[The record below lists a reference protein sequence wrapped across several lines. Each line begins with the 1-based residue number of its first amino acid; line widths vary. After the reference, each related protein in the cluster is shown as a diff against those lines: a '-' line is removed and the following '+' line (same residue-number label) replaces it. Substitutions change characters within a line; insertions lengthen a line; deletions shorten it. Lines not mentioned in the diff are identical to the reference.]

1 MLKSLLKIFS
11 LTTALAAT
19 LLAVAAPSHAQTP
32 RPGGTLTAI
41 VQPEPTAMTSAI
53 NNTYANG
60 VVSSNIFDGLV
71 SYDEHFNPQP
81 SLATSWET
89 SNDGLTITFHLRHGV
104 KWHDGVPFTSADVKY
119 SLEEVWKKLHARGR
133 VTFAAVR
140 EVQTPDDFT
149 VILKL
154 DHPSPVI
161 FSAVNAVEAQI
172 LPRHLYAGTDVATNP
187 YNVKP
192 VGTGPFR
199 FKQWQRGQF
208 IALEKN
214 PDYWDA
220 GKPKVDKLVFRI
232 IPDAASRSAALETGE
247 VLYAPYNPVPLA
259 DVQRL
264 KALPDLVIDTHG
276 YEWQASYYFIEF
288 NLRRPELAD
297 VRVRQAIAQAI
308 DRKGLID
315 TVWYGFGKPA
325 DSPIVSSVTRFHA
338 AGLPQYPYDPAH
350 AEQLLDAA
358 GYPRKADGVRFR
370 INLDHQPF
378 NDTFANTDEYIRQ
391 NLKRIGIE
399 ATVRNQDLPTFLRK
413 VYGEYDFDINGGQ
426 FSGYSDPQMGVLR
439 QYSSKT
445 IKAGIPWVNAS
456 NYQNPQMDKLI
467 EALQVQGDGPQRVES
482 FHQLQ
487 RIAQTDLPVFPL
499 IELENFSVYSSRLGG
514 VSQAPDGALSSL
526 KNVWIKP

>member
-1 MLKSLLKIFS
+1 MFTTVLKSLSTTVAL
-11 LTTALAAT
+11 LTVLAGTAHGEQVRA
-19 LLAVAAPSHAQTP
+19 
-32 RPGGTLTAI
+32 GGTLSAI

-60 VVSSNIFDGLV
+60 VVSSNLFDGLV
-71 SYDEHFNPQP
+71 SYDKDFNPQP
-81 SLATSWET
+81 SLATAWET
-89 SNDGLTITFHLRHGV
+89 SEDGLTITFHLRHGV

-119 SLEEVWKKLHARGR
+119 SLEEIWKKLHARGR

-140 EVQTPDDFT
+140 EVLTPDDYT
-149 VILKL
+149 VVLKL

-161 FSAVNAVEAQI
+161 FSAVNAVEAQV
-172 LPRHLYAGTDVATNP
+172 LPKHLYAGTDVATNP
-187 YNVKP
+187 YNTKP

-199 FKQWQRGQF
+199 FKQWDRGQF
-208 IALEKN
+208 ITLEKN

-220 GKPKVDKLVFRI
+220 GKPLVDKVVFRI

-259 DVQRL
+259 DVQRI
-264 KALPDLVIDTHG
+264 KALPDLVVDTHG
-276 YEWQASYYFIEF
+276 YEWQAPYYFIEF
-288 NLRRPELAD
+288 NLRRPELGNLK
-297 VRVRQAIAQAI
+297 VRQAIAHAI

-338 AGLPQYPYDPAH
+338 PDLPQYAYDPAQ
-350 AEQLLDAA
+350 AEKLLDAA
-358 GYPRKADGVRFR
+358 GYPRKPDGVRFS
-370 INLDHQPF
+370 ITLDHQPF

-391 NLKRIGIE
+391 NLKRVGID

-413 VYGEYDFDINGGQ
+413 VYGDYDFDINGGQ

-456 NYQNPQMDKLI
+456 NYRNPKMDQVI
-467 EALQVQGDGPQRVES
+467 EAIQAQGDGPQRVAN
-482 FHQLQ
+482 FHEFQ
-487 RIAQTDLPVFPL
+487 RIAQTDLPVLPL
-499 IELENFSVYSSRLGG
+499 FEMQNFSVYSSRLGG

>member
-1 MLKSLLKIFS
+1 MLKRLITLLS
-11 LTTALAAT
+11 HCATLAA
-19 LLAVAAPSHAQTP
+19 LLAGPAHAVAADTP

-41 VQPEPTAMTSAI
+41 VQPEPTAMTSGI

-71 SYDEHFNPQP
+71 TYDKDFNPQP
-81 SLATSWET
+81 SLATAWET
-89 SNDGLTITFHLRHGV
+89 SADGLTITFHLRHGV
-104 KWHDGVPFTSADVKY
+104 KWHDGVPFTAADVKF

-133 VTFAAVR
+133 VTFAAVN
-140 EVQTPDDFT
+140 EVQTPDNYT
-149 VILKL
+149 VVLKL
-154 DHPSPVI
+154 AHPSPVI

-172 LPRHLYAGTDVATNP
+172 LPRHLYAGTHIATNP
-187 YNVKP
+187 HNVKP
-192 VGTGPFR
+192 IGTGPFR
-199 FKQWQRGQF
+199 FKEWQRGQF

-214 PDYWDA
+214 PDYWEA
-220 GKPKVDKLVFRI
+220 GKPLVDKLVFRI

-264 KALPDLVIDTHG
+264 KALPDLAVDTHG
-276 YEWQASYYFIEF
+276 YEWQASFYFIEF
-288 NLRRPELAD
+288 NLRRPELANLK
-297 VRVRQAIAQAI
+297 VRQAIAHAI

-325 DSPIVSSVTRFHA
+325 DSPIVSAVTRFHA
-338 AGLPQYPYDPAH
+338 PGLPQYDYDPAK

-358 GYPRKADGVRFR
+358 GYPRQADGVRFR
-370 INLDHQPF
+370 ITLDHQPF

-391 NLKRIGIE
+391 NLKRVGIE

-413 VYGEYDFDINGGQ
+413 VYGDYDFDINGGQ

-456 NYQNPQMDKLI
+456 NYRNPKMDEVI
-467 EALQVQGDGPQRVES
+467 EAIQAQGDGPQRVAS
-482 FHQLQ
+482 FHEFQ
-487 RIAQTDLPVFPL
+487 RIAQADLPVFPL
-499 IELENFSVYSSRLGG
+499 FEMRNFSVYSTRLGG

-526 KNVWIKP
+526 KNVWLKP

>member
-1 MLKSLLKIFS
+1 MLTSLIR
-11 LTTALAAT
+11 ALPALT
-19 LLAVAAPSHAQTP
+19 LLLGLATGAEAETP

-71 SYDEHFNPQP
+71 SYDQDFNPQP

-89 SNDGLTITFHLRHGV
+89 SADGLSMTFHLRHGV
-104 KWHDGVPFTSADVKY
+104 KWHDGQPFTSADVKY

-140 EVQTPDDFT
+140 EVQTPDAYT
-149 VILKL
+149 AVLKL

-161 FSAVNAVEAQI
+161 LSAVNAVESQV
-172 LPRHLYAGTDVATNP
+172 LPRHLYAGTDVASNP

-199 FKQWQRGQF
+199 FKQWERGQY

-214 PDYWDA
+214 PDYWEA
-220 GKPKVDKLVFRI
+220 GKPLVDKLVFRI
-232 IPDAASRSAALETGE
+232 IPDAASRAAALETGE
-247 VLYAPYNPVPLA
+247 VQYAPYNPIPLA
-259 DVQRL
+259 DVQRI
-264 KALPDLVIDTHG
+264 KALPDLVVDTHG
-276 YEWQASYYFIEF
+276 YEWQAPYYFIEF
-288 NLRRPELAD
+288 NLRRPALAKLQ
-297 VRVRQAIAQAI
+297 VRQAIAQAI
-308 DRKGLID
+308 DRQGLID
-315 TVWYGFGKPA
+315 TVWYGFGKVA
-325 DSPIVSSVTRFHA
+325 DSPIVSSVARFHA
-338 AGLPQYPYDPAH
+338 PGLPQYPYDPAK

-358 GYPRKADGVRFR
+358 GYPRQANGVRFS
-370 INLDHQPF
+370 ITLDHQPF

-391 NLKRIGIE
+391 NLKRVGIE
-399 ATVRNQDLPTFLRK
+399 ATVRNQDLPSFLRK

-439 QYSSKT
+439 QYTSST

-456 NYQNPQMDKLI
+456 NYRNPEMDALI
-467 EALQVQGDGPQRVES
+467 EQIQQQGEGPQRVAS
-482 FHQLQ
+482 FQRFQ
-487 RIAQTDLPVFPL
+487 RIAQTDLPVLPL
-499 IELENFSVYSSRLGG
+499 FEMRNFSVYSKRLGG

-526 KNVWIKP
+526 KNVWLKP

>member
-1 MLKSLLKIFS
+1 VLKALLSSI
-11 LTTALAAT
+11 T
-19 LLAVAAPSHAQTP
+19 LLALLAGPAVADTP

-71 SYDEHFNPQP
+71 TYDAQFNPQP

-89 SNDGLTITFHLRHGV
+89 AADGLTITFHLRHGV
-104 KWHDGVPFTSADVKY
+104 KWHDGQPFTSADVKF

-140 EVQTPDDFT
+140 EVDTPDDYT

-172 LPRHLYAGTDVATNP
+172 LPEHLYAGTDIANSP
-187 YNVKP
+187 FNVKP
-192 VGTGPFR
+192 IGTGPFR
-199 FKQWQRGQF
+199 FKEWQRGQY
-208 IALEKN
+208 ISLEKN

-220 GKPKVDKLVFRI
+220 GKPLVDKLIFRI
-232 IPDAASRSAALETGE
+232 IPDAASRAAALETGE

-264 KALPDLVIDTHG
+264 KALPDLAVDTHG
-276 YEWQASYYFIEF
+276 YEWQAPYYFIEF
-288 NLRRPELAD
+288 NLRRAELANLK
-297 VRVRQAIAQAI
+297 VRQAIAHAI
-308 DRKGLID
+308 DRQGLID

-325 DSPIVSSVTRFHA
+325 DSPIVSAVTRFHA
-338 AGLPQYPYDPAH
+338 PDLPQYAFDPAL
-350 AEQLLDAA
+350 AEKLLDAA
-358 GYPRKADGVRFR
+358 GYPRNAEGVRFK
-370 INLDHQPF
+370 ITLDHQPF
-378 NDTFANTDEYIRQ
+378 NDTFANTDEYLRQ
-391 NLKRIGIE
+391 NLKRVGID
-399 ATVRNQDLPTFLRK
+399 ATVRNQDLPSFLRK
-413 VYGEYDFDINGGQ
+413 VYGEYDYDIDGGQ

-439 QYSSKT
+439 QYWSKT
-445 IKAGIPWVNAS
+445 AKAGIPWVNAS
-456 NYQNPQMDKLI
+456 NYHSLQMDQVI
-467 EALQVQGDGPQRVES
+467 EALQVQGDGPQRVAS
-482 FHQLQ
+482 FHEFQ
-487 RIAQTDLPVFPL
+487 RIAQTDLPVLPL
-499 IELENFSVYSSRLGG
+499 FEMQNFSVYSRRLGG